1 LKSCRENYNPPFL
14 ECSPFAVYGTA
25 KTISQEEQGIM
36 PAEKTEM
43 VMKNYHD
50 RVRLPR
56 KGLEKGDDTTT
67 GATQKKPASP

>member
-1 LKSCRENYNPPFL
+1 
-14 ECSPFAVYGTA
+14 
-25 KTISQEEQGIM
+25 M